1 MKQFEKLFTLMG
13 VDGMKHFILSAAL
26 TALLAIVLPWWMA
39 AAGTL
44 AVGLGKEAYD
54 RITGR
59 GMAEWKDVVCNLA
72 GIIIGAI

>member
-1 MKQFEKLFTLMG
+1 MKQLEKLLALMG
-13 VDGMKHFILSAAL
+13 VDGMKHFILSATL
-26 TALLAIVLPWWMA
+26 TALLALVLPWWMA

-59 GMAEWKDVVCNLA
+59 GVAEWKDVMCNLA
-72 GIIIGAI
+72 GIIVGAI

>member
-1 MKQFEKLFTLMG
+1 MQNLHKLFALMG
-13 VDGMKHFILSAAL
+13 TDGMQHFILSATL

-59 GMAEWKDVVCNLA
+59 GVAEWKDVMCNLS
-72 GIIIGAI
+72 GIIVGVL

>member
-1 MKQFEKLFTLMG
+1 MKQLEKLFTLMG
-13 VDGMKHFILSAAL
+13 VDGMKHFILSAIL

-39 AAGTL
+39 AVGTL

-59 GMAEWKDVVCNLA
+59 GMAEWKDVACNIA
-72 GIIIGAI
+72 GIVVGMI

>member
-1 MKQFEKLFTLMG
+1 MKQLERLFALMG
-13 VDGMKHFILSAAL
+13 VDGMKHFTFSANL

-59 GMAEWKDVVCNLA
+59 GVAEWKDVVCNLA
-72 GIIIGAI
+72 GIIVGVL

>member
-1 MKQFEKLFTLMG
+1 MKQLEKLFTLMG
-13 VDGMKHFILSAAL
+13 VDGMTHFVLSATL
-26 TALLAIVLPWWMA
+26 TAMLALVLPWWMA

-72 GIIIGAI
+72 GIIVGAI

>member
-1 MKQFEKLFTLMG
+1 MKQLEKLFTLMAN
-13 VDGMKHFILSAAL
+13 DGMKHFILSATL
-26 TALLAIVLPWWMA
+26 TALLTLFLPWWMA

-59 GMAEWKDVVCNLA
+59 GVAEWKDVMCNLA
-72 GIIIGAI
+72 GIVVGAI

>member
-1 MKQFEKLFTLMG
+1 MKQLEKLFTLMG
-13 VDGMKHFILSAAL
+13 TDGMQHFILSATL

-59 GMAEWKDVVCNLA
+59 GVAEWKDVMCNLA
-72 GIIIGAI
+72 GIIVGVL

>member
-1 MKQFEKLFTLMG
+1 MKHIEKIFTFMAN
-13 VDGMKHFILSAAL
+13 DGMKHFILSATL
-26 TALLAIVLPWWMA
+26 TALLALILPWWMA

-59 GMAEWKDVVCNLA
+59 GMAEWKDVVCNIA
-72 GIIIGAI
+72 GIIVGAI

>member
-1 MKQFEKLFTLMG
+1 MKQLEKLFTLMG
-13 VDGMKHFILSAAL
+13 VDGMKHFTLSATL

-59 GMAEWKDVVCNLA
+59 GVAEWKDVMCNLA
-72 GIIIGAI
+72 GIIVGAI

>member
-1 MKQFEKLFTLMG
+1 MKHLEKIFTFMG
-13 VDGMKHFILSAAL
+13 NDGMKHFILSATL
-26 TALLAIVLPWWMA
+26 TALLSLILPWWMA

-59 GMAEWKDVVCNLA
+59 GMAEWKDVMCNIA
-72 GIIIGAI
+72 GIIVGAI